1 MLFVADCS
9 AFLAFDCS
17 ADLFDAVLFFEELD
31 WAAFLLLSAFSGD
44 EVKACPILVLIK
56 LARLY
61 HKSQTKKPDSKGK
74 TFCYQAD

>member
-1 MLFVADCS
+1 MAFACS
-9 AFLAFDCS
+9 AFNCLAGRFD
-17 ADLFDAVLFFEELD
+17 AGLFDFASFCGELGC
-31 WAAFLLLSAFSGD
+31 AAFLLLSAFSGD

-61 HKSQTKKPDSKGK
+61 HKSQTKKPDNKGK